1 MAIINQ
7 AVLWMCWQDISD
19 TSAYLPQGDQ
29 CHFWLTSGLA
39 VKTFTLVEEKNV
51 SGNINHALSLLSQG
65 SSICPSQPF
74 RGHEICLVDHEQYLR
89 ENRED

>member
-19 TSAYLPQGDQ
+19 TSAYLSQGDQ
-29 CHFWLTSGLA
+29 YHLWLTSGLA
-39 VKTFTLVEEKNV
+39 VKTFTLVEEKSV

-65 SSICPSQPF
+65 SPIYPSQPF
-74 RGHEICLVDHEQYLR
+74 RGHEIDLVDYEQYLKR
-89 ENRED
+89 NRED